1 MRTKEKGT
9 VPQWDGGNT
18 KRVQRRRIWLEQKY
32 EEVVKWI
39 RKAVEQGNAGAPHGL
54 EKLMK

>member
-1 MRTKEKGT
+1 MGGIPSECNA
-9 VPQWDGGNT
+9 DGYG
-18 KRVQRRRIWLEQKY
+18 VEQKY